1 MDIFKFAK
9 ERELK
14 MEGLYK
20 ELSSETNNVGLKKIL
35 NMLAEQE
42 AMHYRVIESMEK
54 KNSVNES
61 ESSLIKDS
69 VDILKSIKERKDTMD
84 LNISQPDMYV
94 KVKEF
99 EKESE
104 EFYTK
109 LANEENDQE
118 RKKIFELF
126 AKEERKHFDL
136 MNELVEFVSKPE
148 SWVEHAEFS
157 SLRDY

>member
-1 MDIFKFAK
+1 
-9 ERELK
+9 
-14 MEGLYK
+14 
-20 ELSSETNNVGLKKIL
+20 
-35 NMLAEQE
+35 MLAEQE